1 MTLTK
6 NPTLLDQLGNL
17 MLMVQTVCLRNRVIL
32 DRLGNKEYL
41 LGHEAHDRHT
51 VCRW

>member
-1 MTLTK
+1 
-6 NPTLLDQLGNL
+6 

-32 DRLGNKEYL
+32 DQLGNKEYL